1 MITRSEGSAPG
12 CRTGHEP
19 TPSFYTRWE
28 CLNDWL
34 ASHAG
39 FWRPAPFKTPSPQ
52 WEGRSPGLV
61 RWLDALDPA
70 ALDYFDRHPAELAS
84 RIAHWVPGMADYPA
98 LTDLSAISP
107 PEAAVARVTLDE
119 VDATDMPGR
128 KRAQAGAFAAAIL
141 PLNGPVL
148 DWCCGKGHLTRTL
161 ARQCTAPVNG
171 FEWDAA
177 LVEDGNRLAARF
189 SDRLT
194 IHCQD
199 VMAPEL
205 RWPDVAHGVAL
216 HACGDLHR
224 RLIAKGS
231 DSQAP
236 RISFSPCCY
245 HRTVSDAYH
254 PMATRVRS
262 AVNALV
268 LSREELRLAVQETVT
283 APARVRAQRV
293 RVRQWRLGFDALQRA
308 LRGVDDY
315 LPVPSHPS
323 RLNHGDFEG
332 FCQWAAAKK
341 GLPLPDSLDWVHW
354 RREGERRHRQVQR
367 HELLRHLFRR
377 PLELWLVLDYA
388 VFLEEQGYEVRLGTF
403 CERALTPRNL
413 LVDAVRVSDTP
424 RDPRSHP

>member
-1 MITRSEGSAPG
+1 M
-12 CRTGHEP
+12 
-19 TPSFYTRWE
+19 
-28 CLNDWL
+28 NDWL
-34 ASHAG
+34 TRHAG
-39 FWRPAPFKTPSPQ
+39 FWRPAPFKTPTPQ
-52 WEGRSPGLV
+52 WVTHCPELAE
-61 RWLDALDPA
+61 WLDALAPDD
-70 ALDYFDRHPAELAS
+70 LDHFDNHPGELAS
-84 RIAHWVPGMADYPA
+84 RIVDWVPGMAEYQA
-98 LTDLSAISP
+98 LTDVPAFSP
-107 PEAAVARVTLDE
+107 AEATVARVTLDE

-128 KRAQAGAFAAAIL
+128 KRAQAGALVSAIL
-141 PLNGPVL
+141 PLNAPVL
-148 DWCCGKGHLTRTL
+148 DWCCGKGHLARTI
-161 ARQCTAPVNG
+161 ARQSSAPVSG

-194 IHCQD
+194 IRCQD

-205 RWPDVAHGVAL
+205 RWPDTAHGVAL

-224 RLIAKGS
+224 RLIACGS
-231 DSQAP
+231 DSHAP
-236 RISFSPCCY
+236 RITFSPCCY
-245 HRTVSDAYH
+245 HQTASDSYQ
-254 PMATRVRS
+254 PMARRVRS
-262 AVNALV
+262 NDAALSP
-268 LSREELRLAVQETVT
+268 SREELRLAVQETVT
-283 APARVRAQRV
+283 APARVRAQTAT
-293 RVRQWRLGFDALQRA
+293 VRQWRLGFDALQRA

>member
-1 MITRSEGSAPG
+1 VAQYPE
-12 CRTGHEP
+12 
-19 TPSFYTRWE
+19 
-28 CLNDWL
+28 L
-34 ASHAG
+34 A
-39 FWRPAPFKTPSPQ
+39 
-52 WEGRSPGLV
+52 
-61 RWLDALDPA
+61 RWLEALAPDD
-70 ALDYFDRHPAELAS
+70 LDHFDNHPGELAS
-84 RIAHWVPGMADYPA
+84 RIVDWVPGMAEYQA
-98 LTDLSAISP
+98 LTDVPAFSP
-107 PEAAVARVTLDE
+107 AEATVARVTLDE

-194 IHCQD
+194 IRCQD

-205 RWPDVAHGVAL
+205 RWPDAAHGVAL

-224 RLIAKGS
+224 RLITRGS

-245 HRTVSDAYH
+245 HQTASEVH
-254 PMATRVRS
+254 QPMATRVRS
-262 AVNALV
+262 TGKAIV
-268 LSREELRLAVQETVT
+268 LSREELRLAVRETVT
-283 APARVRAQRV
+283 APARVRAQTTNI
-293 RVRQWRLGFDALQRA
+293 RQWRLGFDVLQRA

-332 FCQWAAAKK
+332 FCRWAAGRKELS
-341 GLPLPDSLDWVHW
+341 LPASIDWAYW
-354 RREGERRHRQVQR
+354 CREGERRHREVQR